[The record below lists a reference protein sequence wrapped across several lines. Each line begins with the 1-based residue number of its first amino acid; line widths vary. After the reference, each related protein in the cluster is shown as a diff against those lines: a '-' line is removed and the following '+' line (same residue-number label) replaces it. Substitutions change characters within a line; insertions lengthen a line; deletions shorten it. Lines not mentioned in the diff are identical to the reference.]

1 MMTKTNACAVQTFV
15 QWLAREPDA
24 ALPLHPT
31 VADAVAAKSLR
42 TLLEDSHRSLMCG
55 YREEEFD
62 RVWSAIV
69 AARRPLPQEQEVAP

>member
-1 MMTKTNACAVQTFV
+1 
-15 QWLAREPDA
+15 
-24 ALPLHPT
+24 
-31 VADAVAAKSLR
+31 
-42 TLLEDSHRSLMCG
+42 MCG

>member
-1 MMTKTNACAVQTFV
+1 MMTKINACAVHTLV

-24 ALPLHPT
+24 ALPLHPA

-42 TLLEDSHRSLMCG
+42 TLLEASHRSLMCG